1 MVHHLDNTEAAVG
14 VPRLITD
21 RHAEDPDVSPGGPAD
36 QEVQR
41 SSLVVSDGPLV
52 SLLAGGEGH
61 HQRSGLDQQDGG
73 HGLAVFCHPR
83 QPLDCQTSREISH
96 FPTVGPRSHGESG
109 LPTGGTSPVSCAQ
122 LSVPGRHLID
132 LLQYLDWIQYWNN
145 NIFLANLAGLH
156 YSCLPALPSVVQ
168 WGSVSPVCSDH
179 HLASTTRGENNI
191 FHVVVQHPSSNIQPQ
206 IIQTL
211 NITKCSAIAM
221 GP

>member
-1 MVHHLDNTEAAVG
+1 MPGFLTRLTGRMVHHLDNTEAAVG

-96 FPTVGPRSHGESG
+96 FPTVGPSPRSHGESG

-132 LLQYLDWIQYWNN
+132 LLHCYSRLNTILKQQYLPGKSGWASL
-145 NIFLANLAGLH
+145 FL
-156 YSCLPALPSVVQ
+156 SPCPAQCGPVGV
-168 WGSVSPVCSDH
+168 SVSS
-179 HLASTTRGENNI
+179 
-191 FHVVVQHPSSNIQPQ
+191 VQ
-206 IIQTL
+206 
-211 NITKCSAIAM
+211 
-221 GP
+221 

>member
-96 FPTVGPRSHGESG
+96 FPTVGPTVTRGVRTPYRGDKSS
-109 LPTGGTSPVSCAQ
+109 LLCSVVSTRQTFDRLAA
-122 LSVPGRHLID
+122 
-132 LLQYLDWIQYWNN
+132 LLQ
-145 NIFLANLAGLH
+145 
-156 YSCLPALPSVVQ
+156 
-168 WGSVSPVCSDH
+168 
-179 HLASTTRGENNI
+179 
-191 FHVVVQHPSSNIQPQ
+191 
-206 IIQTL
+206 
-211 NITKCSAIAM
+211 
-221 GP
+221 